1 MRSLTVAL
9 SSWSSPSWRLLLLVC
24 ACVTALS
31 FLFASSHDRHNPV
44 SHFFRPDATTY
55 AAGYSDERAR
65 AGRQFLLAAASEGLG
80 RNREDGGAEADLAI
94 VVLTVARPALQQQY
108 LDASL
113 GSLLEAIDADARRR
127 LSINV
132 VFGDADPEAHPLFHA
147 DWLRRAAD
155 ELTVRQ
161 LPSSEEWSPSS
172 SLPPLH
178 VSPMPADAPTTPPK
192 TSAWHQKATLDY
204 AMALQACGRAAAA
217 AAARAIHC
225 LVLEDDTVLASSW
238 HAELRAY
245 LAQAHQWPAGSWGH
259 MRLFYAEKYFGWED
273 TEVRPLVASIASL
286 TAAVGVVLR
295 VVLRARL
302 ATTAVVCLFVA
313 AQLVLLVLAGRNHVF
328 PVARGLSTMNTR
340 GCCTQAIVYPTA
352 LVDELARHLVA
363 HAGERPY
370 DISLDAHLAARG
382 LAKLATHPPLV
393 QHIGAASSRAHYT
406 RASPLWSFAF
416 ERRRPR

>member
-1 MRSLTVAL
+1 MRSLTVAS

-65 AGRQFLLAAASEGLG
+65 AGRQYLLEASQKLDPD
-80 RNREDGGAEADLAI
+80 RHNDGARADLAV
-94 VVLTVARPALQQQY
+94 VVLTVARPALQQQQQY

-113 GSLLEAIDADARRR
+113 GSLLEAIDADARRH
-127 LSINV
+127 LFINV
-132 VFGDADPEAHPLFHA
+132 VFGDADPETHPLFHA
-147 DWLRRAAD
+147 DWLRRTAD
-155 ELTVRQ
+155 ELTVRR
-161 LPSSEEWSPSS
+161 LPSSEEWSPS

-204 AMALQACGRAAAA
+204 AMALLACGRAAAA
-217 AAARAIHC
+217 ARASHC

-273 TEVRPLVASIASL
+273 TEVGPLVASIASL
-286 TAAVGVVLR
+286 TAAVALVLR

-302 ATTAVVCLFVA
+302 ATTAVVCVFVA

-393 QHIGAASSRAHYT
+393 QHIGAASSRAHYA